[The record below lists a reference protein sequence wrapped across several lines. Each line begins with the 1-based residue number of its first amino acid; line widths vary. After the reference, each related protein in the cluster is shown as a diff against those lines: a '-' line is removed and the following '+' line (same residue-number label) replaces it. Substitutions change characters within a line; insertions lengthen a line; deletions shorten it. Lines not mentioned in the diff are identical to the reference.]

1 MKNIILTAILAALPE
16 NKRNDIKEIL
26 KLLKGWQRVSLVAG
40 LAVIMLQ
47 VPELTELVDKG
58 IELAPLLIE
67 LMEAFAAL
75 MAA

>member
-40 LAVIMLQ
+40 LAVIMIQ

-58 IELAPLLIE
+58 IELTPLLIE
-67 LMEAFAAL
+67 LMEAFTAL